1 MTCMPNSVNLDLP
14 ATDQYSSI
22 NDRLYLHLKTKH
34 VCHEQ
39 PCKTSSVF
47 SLLCINMYG
56 NNILHLSVECYS
68 YWTKLACRLLNYLN
82 FVQHSTQFSGQFSY
96 WCRVNCYTAHARGVH
111 IDIDYYWMDGVWL
124 RPYARTYGSSRA
136 GVSLGSSEW
145 TSCPLGCM
153 EGNTWRR
160 LYLNSS
166 SRSISS
172 SLIPPPSWPAY
183 LE

>member
-1 MTCMPNSVNLDLP
+1 MIDYIYIWKL
-14 ATDQYSSI
+14 
-22 NDRLYLHLKTKH
+22 
-34 VCHEQ
+34 
-39 PCKTSSVF
+39 
-47 SLLCINMYG
+47 NMYVMSSRAKPLVFFRCCALTCTV
-56 NNILHLSVECYS
+56 IIFYTLSVECYS

-124 RPYARTYGSSRA
+124 RPYARAYGSSRA